1 MMSVLFGS
9 PIASF
14 ITYSIIFL
22 VIVAGVKVL
31 FDVLIQL
38 YQTEKQ
44 VRALMKKEEAE
55 DKSYDAANETQY
67 LEEKYERT

>member
-1 MMSVLFGS
+1 MSILFGS

-44 VRALMKKEEAE
+44 VRELMKMEEAE
-55 DKSYDAANETQY
+55 DKNLNENNETMY